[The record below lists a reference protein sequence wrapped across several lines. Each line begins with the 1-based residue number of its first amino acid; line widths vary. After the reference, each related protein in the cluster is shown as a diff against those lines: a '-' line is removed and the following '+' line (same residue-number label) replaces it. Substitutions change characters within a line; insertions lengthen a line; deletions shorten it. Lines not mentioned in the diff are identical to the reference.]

1 MNTKFLLSDL
11 VPAGFIAE
19 RITYIDDETCIFL
32 AGAGA
37 TASCPACGR
46 TSQTVRSRYCRQAAD
61 LPLSGRRVRLLV
73 RARRFSC
80 DAVLCGQRIFAE
92 RFGDRLPPY
101 ARRTGRL
108 EHLVHHLALALGGR
122 PAARFAQRLMLPVS
136 KDTPTD
142 FSYVQAVA
150 GRPKSDAEEI
160 SVACHNAVSRDLLA
174 MKQRQFDHFAGPDGL
189 IACDITGNL
198 VGYPEAHLSH
208 AYPPF
213 GMIVKEFRNL
223 KGWVEVLPP
232 GTLTASADAQISTHF
247 SDKAVAQ
254 EFLDFH
260 HDRAVLRIIG
270 NDRPPISLSSLPIV
284 KRPLRFR

>member
-1 MNTKFLLSDL
+1 MAKPVELTNGQVFKSKKAAEQYFREMLARYNDGDHISDYQDHSDL
-11 VPAGFIAE
+11 SGLLE
-19 RITYIDDETCIFL
+19 RFDLLVSDGPSKI
-32 AGAGA
+32 GAGIK
-37 TASCPACGR
+37 R
-46 TSQTVRSRYCRQAAD
+46 FE
-61 LPLSGRRVRLLV
+61 RRLNK
-73 RARRFSC
+73 
-80 DAVLCGQRIFAE
+80 
-92 RFGDRLPPY
+92 GDGWSSPGFWVIR
-101 ARRTGRL
+101 
-108 EHLVHHLALALGGR
+108 VDD
-122 PAARFAQRLMLPVS
+122 S
-136 KDTPTD
+136 PTD

-150 GRPKSDAEEI
+150 GRPKSDAEEF

-174 MKQRQFDHFAGPDGL
+174 MKQREFDHFAGPDGL

-198 VGYPEAHLSH
+198 VGYPEAQLSH

-247 SDKAVAQ
+247 ADKAIAQ

-270 NDRPPISLSSLPIV
+270 KDRPPLSLSSLPIV

>member
-1 MNTKFLLSDL
+1 MAKSVELTNGQVFKSKKAAEQHFREMLTRYNDGDQISGYQDHSDL
-11 VPAGFIAE
+11 SALLE
-19 RITYIDDETCIFL
+19 RFDLLVSDGPSKI
-32 AGAGA
+32 GAGIK
-37 TASCPACGR
+37 R
-46 TSQTVRSRYCRQAAD
+46 FE
-61 LPLSGRRVRLLV
+61 RRLNK
-73 RARRFSC
+73 
-80 DAVLCGQRIFAE
+80 
-92 RFGDRLPPY
+92 GDGWSSPGFWVIR
-101 ARRTGRL
+101 
-108 EHLVHHLALALGGR
+108 VD
-122 PAARFAQRLMLPVS
+122 
-136 KDTPTD
+136 DTPTD

-150 GRPKSDAEEI
+150 GRPKSDAEEF

-198 VGYPEAHLSH
+198 VGYPEAQLNH

-247 SDKAVAQ
+247 ADKAIAQ

-270 NDRPPISLSSLPIV
+270 KDRPPISLSSLPIV
-284 KRPLRFR
+284 KRPLSFR

>member
-1 MNTKFLLSDL
+1 MAKSVELTNGQVFKSKKAAEQHFREMLARYNDGDQISGYQDHSDL
-11 VPAGFIAE
+11 SALLE
-19 RITYIDDETCIFL
+19 RFDLLVSDGPSKI
-32 AGAGA
+32 GAGIK
-37 TASCPACGR
+37 R
-46 TSQTVRSRYCRQAAD
+46 FE
-61 LPLSGRRVRLLV
+61 RRLNK
-73 RARRFSC
+73 
-80 DAVLCGQRIFAE
+80 
-92 RFGDRLPPY
+92 GDGWSSPGFWVIR
-101 ARRTGRL
+101 
-108 EHLVHHLALALGGR
+108 VD
-122 PAARFAQRLMLPVS
+122 
-136 KDTPTD
+136 DTPTD
-142 FSYVQAVA
+142 FSYVQAVV
-150 GRPKSDAEEI
+150 GRPKSDAEEF

-198 VGYPEAHLSH
+198 VGYPEAQLSH

-247 SDKAVAQ
+247 SDKAIAQ

-270 NDRPPISLSSLPIV
+270 KDRPPISLSSLPIV

>member
-1 MNTKFLLSDL
+1 MAKSVELTNGQVFKSKKAAEQHFREMLTRYNDGDQISGYQDHSDL
-11 VPAGFIAE
+11 SALLE
-19 RITYIDDETCIFL
+19 RFDLLVSDGPSKI
-32 AGAGA
+32 GAGIK
-37 TASCPACGR
+37 R
-46 TSQTVRSRYCRQAAD
+46 FE
-61 LPLSGRRVRLLV
+61 RRLNK
-73 RARRFSC
+73 
-80 DAVLCGQRIFAE
+80 
-92 RFGDRLPPY
+92 GDGWSSPGFWVIR
-101 ARRTGRL
+101 
-108 EHLVHHLALALGGR
+108 VD
-122 PAARFAQRLMLPVS
+122 
-136 KDTPTD
+136 DTPTD

-150 GRPKSDAEEI
+150 GRPKSDAEEF

-198 VGYPEAHLSH
+198 VGYPEAQLNH

-247 SDKAVAQ
+247 ADKAIAQ

-270 NDRPPISLSSLPIV
+270 KDRPPISLSSLPIL
-284 KRPLRFR
+284 KRPLSFR

>member
-1 MNTKFLLSDL
+1 MTKPVELTNGQVFKSKKAAEQHFREMLARYNDEDHISDYRDHSDL
-11 VPAGFIAE
+11 SALLE
-19 RITYIDDETCIFL
+19 RFDLLVSNGPSKI
-32 AGAGA
+32 GAGIK
-37 TASCPACGR
+37 R
-46 TSQTVRSRYCRQAAD
+46 FE
-61 LPLSGRRVRLLV
+61 RRLNKGDGWSSPGFWVI
-73 RARRFSC
+73 
-80 DAVLCGQRIFAE
+80 RI
-92 RFGDRLPPY
+92 D
-101 ARRTGRL
+101 
-108 EHLVHHLALALGGR
+108 
-122 PAARFAQRLMLPVS
+122 
-136 KDTPTD
+136 DTPTD

-150 GRPKSDAEEI
+150 GRPKSDAEEF

-198 VGYPEAHLSH
+198 VGYPEAQLSH

-213 GMIVKEFRNL
+213 GMIVKEFRDL

-247 SDKAVAQ
+247 ADKAIAQ

-270 NDRPPISLSSLPIV
+270 KDRPPISLSSLPIV